1 MIAKAEIKVS
11 VDLACE
17 FKINT
22 KIVIILI
29 FYFKKKS
36 SFFCEKGV
44 LRNFT
49 KFTGKHLC
57 QSLFFN
63 KVLGL
68 GLQLY

>member
-36 SFFCEKGV
+36 SRGV
-44 LRNFT
+44 L
-49 KFTGKHLC
+49 
-57 QSLFFN
+57 
-63 KVLGL
+63 
-68 GLQLY
+68 